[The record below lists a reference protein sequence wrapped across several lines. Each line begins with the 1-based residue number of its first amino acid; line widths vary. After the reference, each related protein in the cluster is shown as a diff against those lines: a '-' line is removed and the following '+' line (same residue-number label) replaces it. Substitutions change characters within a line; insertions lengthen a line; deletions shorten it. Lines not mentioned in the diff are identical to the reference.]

1 MSDQLER
8 FIFSQHDIRG
18 QMITLTQA
26 YREVM
31 QNNHHLPQPVAQ
43 LLGEFLA
50 AACLLS
56 TTLKFEG
63 ILMLQAR
70 GEGDV
75 PLILAE
81 CTHHSDLR
89 GIAKLVEGAQIE
101 EGASLRELIGARG
114 VLAIT
119 VDPQEGERYQGIV
132 PLEKDSLAEC
142 LEDYFTQSE
151 QLATRFWIESS
162 ADTVGGIM
170 LQVLPGNNATSAEE
184 NRDAWE
190 TAQHLAETVT
200 AEELH
205 SLPHEQLLHR
215 LFHQLQPAALGTAN
229 IRFKC
234 SCTRERSARALVA
247 LGPEDVYQLLEE
259 QGGEIA
265 ADCQFCNTKYR
276 FDRKQVEGLFNAPPH
291 TLH

>member
-18 QMITLTQA
+18 QMVTLTEA
-26 YREVM
+26 YRAVLE
-31 QNNHHLPQPVAQ
+31 NNQLPQPVAQ

-63 ILMLQAR
+63 LLALQAR
-70 GEGDV
+70 GEGDL
-75 PLILAE
+75 PLIMAE

-89 GIAKLVEGAQIE
+89 GIARLVEGAQIDDS
-101 EGASLRELIGARG
+101 ANLRQLVGNRAA
-114 VLAIT
+114 LAIT
-119 VDPQEGERYQGIV
+119 IEPRDGERYQGIV
-132 PLEKDSLAEC
+132 PLEKETLAEC

-151 QLATRFWIESS
+151 QLTTRFWIESS
-162 ADTVGGIM
+162 PDTVGGIM
-170 LQVLPGNNATSAEE
+170 LQVLPGNNAASEAD

-190 TAQHLAETVT
+190 TAQHLADTVT

-205 SLPHEQLLHR
+205 QVPHDQLLHR

-234 SCTRERSARALVA
+234 SCSRERSARALIS
-247 LGPEDVYQLLEE
+247 LGPEDVYQLLEQ

-265 ADCQFCNTKYR
+265 ADCQFCNTEYR
-276 FDRKQVEGLFNAPPH
+276 FDREQIEKLFNAPPH

>member
-8 FIFSQHDIRG
+8 FIFSRHDIRG
-18 QMITLTQA
+18 QLVTLTDS
-26 YREVM
+26 YRAVLG
-31 QNNHHLPQPVAQ
+31 NNQLPPPVAR

-63 ILMLQAR
+63 LLMLQAR

-75 PLILAE
+75 PLVLAE

-89 GIAKLVEGAQIE
+89 GIARVAEGAQID
-101 EGASLRELIGARG
+101 GDASLRQLIGNRG
-114 VLAIT
+114 ALAIT
-119 VDPQEGERYQGIV
+119 VEPEQGERYQGIV
-132 PLEKDSLAEC
+132 PLEKDTLAEC

-162 ADTVGGIM
+162 PDTVGGIM
-170 LQVLPGNNATSAEE
+170 LQVLPGNNAASEEE

-205 SLPHEQLLHR
+205 SLPHDQLLHR
-215 LFHQLQPAALGTAN
+215 LFHELQPAALGTAN

-234 SCTRERSARALVA
+234 SCSRERSARALIA
-247 LGPEDVYQLLEE
+247 LGPEDVYTLLEQ
-259 QGGEIA
+259 QGGEIT
-265 ADCQFCNTKYR
+265 ADCQFCNTQYR
-276 FDRKQVEGLFNAPPH
+276 FDRGQIETLFNAPPPTVH
-291 TLH
+291 

>member
-8 FIFSQHDIRG
+8 FIFSKHDIRG
-18 QMITLTQA
+18 QVVTLTDA
-26 YREVM
+26 YRGVLE
-31 QNNHHLPQPVAQ
+31 NNQLPEPVQ
-43 LLGEFLA
+43 RLLGEFLA

-63 ILMLQAR
+63 LLALQAR

-75 PLILAE
+75 PLIMAE

-89 GIAKLVEGAQIE
+89 GIAHLAEGAQIE
-101 EGASLRELIGARG
+101 DGASLQQLVGGRG

-119 VDPQEGERYQGIV
+119 VEPENGERYQGIV
-132 PLEKDSLAEC
+132 PLERETLAEC

-162 ADTVGGIM
+162 LSTVGGIM
-170 LQVLPGNNATSAEE
+170 LQVLPGNNAATEAE
-184 NRDAWE
+184 NADAWE

-200 AEELH
+200 ADELH
-205 SLPHEQLLHR
+205 DLPHDQLLHR
-215 LFHQLQPAALGTAN
+215 LFHQLNPEALGTAN

-234 SCTRERSARALVA
+234 SCSRERSARALIA
-247 LGPEDVYQLLEE
+247 MGPEEVYQLLEE
-259 QGGEIA
+259 QEGEIR
-265 ADCQFCNTKYR
+265 ADCQFCNTQYR
-276 FDRKQVEGLFNAPPH
+276 FDREQIEMLFNAPPH

>member
-8 FIFSQHDIRG
+8 FIFSRHDIRG
-18 QMITLTQA
+18 QVVTLSEA
-26 YREVM
+26 YREVLRH
-31 QNNHHLPQPVAQ
+31 NPLPEPVAR

-63 ILMLQAR
+63 LLMLQAR

-89 GIAKLVEGAQIE
+89 GIARIAEGARIP
-101 EGASLRELIGARG
+101 EGASLRQLVGNKG

-119 VDPQEGERYQGIV
+119 VEPQQGERYQGIV
-132 PLEKDSLAEC
+132 PLERDTLAEC

-151 QLATRFWIESS
+151 QLATRFWIEAG
-162 ADTVGGIM
+162 ADTVGGIL
-170 LQVLPGNNATSAEE
+170 LQVLPGNNAASAEE
-184 NRDAWE
+184 NREAWE
-190 TAQHLAETVT
+190 TAQHLAQTVT

-205 SLPHEQLLHR
+205 QLPHGQLLHR
-215 LFHQLQPAALGTAN
+215 LFHELHPEPLGTAN
-229 IRFKC
+229 IRFRC
-234 SCTRERSARALVA
+234 SCSRERSARALIA
-247 LGPEDVYQLLEE
+247 LGAEDVYTLLEE
-259 QGGEIA
+259 QGGEILT
-265 ADCQFCNTKYR
+265 DCQFCNQQYR
-276 FDRKQVEGLFNAPPH
+276 FDRAQIETLFNAPPP

>member
-8 FIFSQHDIRG
+8 FIFSKHDIRG
-18 QMITLTQA
+18 QLVTLTDA
-26 YREVM
+26 YREVLEHN
-31 QNNHHLPQPVAQ
+31 QLPLPVQ
-43 LLGEFLA
+43 RLLGEFLA

-75 PLILAE
+75 PLLVAE
-81 CTHHSDLR
+81 CTHHSDVR
-89 GIAKLVEGAQIE
+89 GLARVAEGAEIPE
-101 EGASLRELIGARG
+101 NATLRELVGNRGAL
-114 VLAIT
+114 VIT

-132 PLEKDSLAEC
+132 PLEKDTLAEC

-151 QLATRFWIESS
+151 QLQTRFWIESS
-162 ADTVGGIM
+162 EDTVGGIM
-170 LQVLPGNNATSAEE
+170 LQVLPGNNAASAAE
-184 NRDAWE
+184 NEDAWE
-190 TAQHLAETVT
+190 TGVHLASTVT

-205 SLPHEQLLHR
+205 NLPHDELLVR
-215 LFHQLQPAALGTAN
+215 LFHQLEPASLGTAN

-234 SCTRERSARALVA
+234 SCSAERSARALIA
-247 LGPEDVYQLLEE
+247 MGPEDVYQLLEE
-259 QGGEIA
+259 QGGEIT
-265 ADCQFCNTKYR
+265 ADCQFCNKTYR
-276 FDRKQVEGLFNAPPH
+276 FDRDKVEELFNAPPH

>member
-8 FIFSQHDIRG
+8 FIFSKHDVRG
-18 QMITLTQA
+18 QLVTLTDA
-26 YREVM
+26 YREVLEHN
-31 QNNHHLPQPVAQ
+31 QLPMPVQ
-43 LLGEFLA
+43 RLLGEFLA

-75 PLILAE
+75 PLLVAE
-81 CTHHSDLR
+81 CTHHSDVR
-89 GIAKLVEGAQIE
+89 GLARVAEGAEIK
-101 EGASLRELIGARG
+101 EGATLRELVGNRGAL
-114 VLAIT
+114 VIT

-132 PLEKDSLAEC
+132 PLEKDTLAEC

-151 QLATRFWIESS
+151 QLQTRFWIESS
-162 ADTVGGIM
+162 PDTVGGIM
-170 LQVLPGNNATSAEE
+170 LQVLPGNNAASPEE
-184 NRDAWE
+184 NEDAWE
-190 TAQHLAETVT
+190 TGVHLASTVT

-205 SLPHEQLLHR
+205 SLPHDELLVR
-215 LFHQLQPAALGTAN
+215 LFHQLEPASLGTAN

-234 SCTRERSARALVA
+234 SCSPERSARALIA
-247 LGPEDVYQLLEE
+247 MGPEDVYQLLEE
-259 QGGEIA
+259 QGGEIT
-265 ADCQFCNTKYR
+265 ADCQFCNRTYR
-276 FDRKQVEGLFNAPPH
+276 FNRDKIEDLFNAPPH

>member
-18 QMITLTQA
+18 QMVTLTEA
-26 YREVM
+26 YRAVLE
-31 QNNHHLPQPVAQ
+31 NNQLPPPVAQ

-63 ILMLQAR
+63 LLVLQAR

-89 GIAKLVEGAQIE
+89 GIARVAEGAQIDD
-101 EGASLRELIGARG
+101 AATLQQLIGNRG
-114 VLAIT
+114 ALAIT
-119 VDPQEGERYQGIV
+119 IEPRDGERYQGIV
-132 PLEKDSLAEC
+132 PLEKDTLAEC

-151 QLATRFWIESS
+151 QLETRFWIESS
-162 ADTVGGIM
+162 PETVGGIM
-170 LQVLPGNNATSAEE
+170 LQVLPGNNAASAEE

-190 TAQHLAETVT
+190 TAQHLAATVT
-200 AEELH
+200 PQELH
-205 SLPHEQLLHR
+205 ELPHDELLHR
-215 LFHQLQPAALGTAN
+215 LFHQLKPAALGTAN

-234 SCTRERSARALVA
+234 SCSRERSARALIS

-259 QGGEIA
+259 QGGEIT
-265 ADCQFCNTKYR
+265 ADCQFCNAQYR
-276 FDRKQVEGLFNAPPH
+276 FDREQIENLFNAPPH

>member
-8 FIFSQHDIRG
+8 FIFSRHDIRG
-18 QMITLTQA
+18 QMVTLTDS
-26 YREVM
+26 YRAVLE
-31 QNNHHLPQPVAQ
+31 NNQLPPPVAR

-63 ILMLQAR
+63 LLVLQAR

-89 GIAKLVEGAQIE
+89 GIARVAEGAQID
-101 EGASLRELIGARG
+101 GDASLRQLVGRRAA
-114 VLAIT
+114 LAIT
-119 VDPQEGERYQGIV
+119 VEPEQGERYQGIV
-132 PLEKDSLAEC
+132 PLEKDTLAEC

-162 ADTVGGIM
+162 PDTVGGIM
-170 LQVLPGNNATSAEE
+170 LQVLPGNNAASEEE

-200 AEELH
+200 ADELH

-215 LFHQLQPAALGTAN
+215 LFHQLHPAALGTAN

-234 SCTRERSARALVA
+234 SCSRERSARALIA
-247 LGPEDVYQLLEE
+247 LGPEDVYKLLEE

-265 ADCQFCNTKYR
+265 ADCQFCNAQYR
-276 FDRKQVEGLFNAPPH
+276 FDGEQIEALFNAPPH

>member
-18 QMITLTQA
+18 QMVTLTES
-26 YREVM
+26 YRAVLE
-31 QNNHHLPQPVAQ
+31 NNQLPPPVAQ

-63 ILMLQAR
+63 LLVLQAR

-89 GIAKLVEGAQIE
+89 GIARVADGAQIDD
-101 EGASLRELIGARG
+101 AATLQQLIGNRG
-114 VLAIT
+114 ALAIT
-119 VDPQEGERYQGIV
+119 IEPRDGERYQGIV
-132 PLEKDSLAEC
+132 PLEKDTLAEC

-151 QLATRFWIESS
+151 QLETRFWIESS
-162 ADTVGGIM
+162 PETVGGIM
-170 LQVLPGNNATSAEE
+170 LQVLPGNNAASAEE

-190 TAQHLAETVT
+190 TAQHLAATVT
-200 AEELH
+200 PQELH
-205 SLPHEQLLHR
+205 EVPHDQLLHR
-215 LFHQLQPAALGTAN
+215 LFHQLKPAALGTAN

-234 SCTRERSARALVA
+234 SCSRERSARALIS
-247 LGPEDVYQLLEE
+247 LGPEDVYQLLEQ
-259 QGGEIA
+259 QGGEIT
-265 ADCQFCNTKYR
+265 ADCQFCNAQYR
-276 FDRKQVEGLFNAPPH
+276 FDRDQIENLFNAPPH